1 MTAPKQHSKLI
12 LTSGYIVRVVAAL
25 RFGSAKWHMQVDA
38 GSPAGFI
45 LYETASTS
53 LYFALNV
60 AISTDEMQ
68 ALLWREEL
76 TGETYFERRKGMGY
90 DPETSATE
98 HPLPGL

>member
-60 AISTDEMQ
+60 AISTGGFDL
-68 ALLWREEL
+68 ARYAPDSHA
-76 TGETYFERRKGMGY
+76 GNRKRN
-90 DPETSATE
+90 
-98 HPLPGL
+98 